1 MPAPEGSCRAAC
13 ETSAVRSLLALAS
26 ILHADPAPVLAALAD
41 VLAVDGAYSRTA
53 DGFERRLPVAGLEQ
67 WRVLA
72 DEEGARIECEVVAPA
87 ASSVLA
93 GVLAR
98 RRIRE
103 APERFRAAVTAIAD
117 RVEPR

>member
-1 MPAPEGSCRAAC
+1 M
-13 ETSAVRSLLALAS
+13 RSLLALAS
-26 ILHADPAPVLAALAD
+26 ILHAGTAPVLSALAD
-41 VLAVDGAYSRTA
+41 VLADDDGEYARTA
-53 DGFERRLPVAGLEQ
+53 DGFERRLPLAGVEQ

-72 DEEGARIECEVVAPA
+72 DEEGARVECEIVASA
-87 ASSVLA
+87 ASSALA

-103 APERFRAAVTAIAD
+103 APERFRAVVTAVAD

>member
-1 MPAPEGSCRAAC
+1 M
-13 ETSAVRSLLALAS
+13 RSLLALAS
-26 ILHADPAPVLAALAD
+26 ILHAGTAPVLAALAD
-41 VLAVDGAYSRTA
+41 VLADDGDYTRTA
-53 DGFERRLPVAGLEQ
+53 DGFERRLPPAGVEQ

-72 DEEGARIECEVVAPA
+72 DEEGARVECEVVASA
-87 ASSVLA
+87 ASSALA

-103 APERFRAAVTAIAD
+103 APERFRAVVTTVAD